1 MTGRSV
7 LSYTLHVMWFP
18 DRSPEGFA
26 VRMAGLIVTFAVATT
41 FAACTGQASKTPVSL
56 AGHWCASVAL
66 SESERVTLIVDL
78 ERSADGFTGEFDT
91 PEFGVENYPV
101 AATVDGGGG
110 VHMVF
115 SGPEAEFSGRIAEG
129 DSILAGTIVFGEESY
144 AVRLRREGPVQ
155 FSPLFLELNA
165 AAEDPTRVTPLSA
178 DFAELRAAFN
188 RAADRTRLVLL
199 LSPT

>member
-1 MTGRSV
+1 MQKFQRGWA
-7 LSYTLHVMWFP
+7 L
-18 DRSPEGFA
+18 
-26 VRMAGLIVTFAVATT
+26 VALVAITS
-41 FAACTGQASKTPVSL
+41 CSGGGSKAPVSPV
-56 AGHWCASVAL
+56 GHWTASVAL
-66 SESERVTLIVDL
+66 SDSESVTLIVDL
-78 ERSADGFTGEFDT
+78 GRSPEGFTGEFDT

-101 AATVDGGGG
+101 TARVDSSGG

-115 SGPEAEFSGRIAEG
+115 SGPEAEFTGRITEG

-144 AVRLRREGPVQ
+144 VVRLRREGAARL
-155 FSPLFLELNA
+155 SPRFLELNA
-165 AAEDPTRVTPLSA
+165 AAEDPTRVTSLTA